1 MVDTRRLSGLTE
13 SALRRLRLPDG
24 PMAIG
29 LSGGADSG
37 ALAYL
42 CRRLGRETRAIH
54 INHGLRDSMLMEGAA
69 RSVADNLEIDLEVR
83 TVTVPSGAS
92 PEGQARNVRYL
103 AFEEAT
109 GPEEALLTAHTLDDD
124 VETILFNIVRGTGPG
139 GLTGIPYLRPDNVYR
154 PILEVSRSETRE
166 IATLAGLPYIDDPMN
181 DDLDLARNFIRSRL
195 LPLMTELNPRLA
207 TAMKR
212 LARAVANDNEYL
224 DSRAAM
230 VHKIHTENSA
240 GVAVGDLVGLP
251 KAVRDRVL
259 KDMLV
264 GMAGNGAVAAETIA
278 AMWEVANGTVA
289 RAQLSSELTVER
301 RGPMLMIASAGDPA
315 PSFAGALTPGRHRH
329 GSRVFEVLQFDR
341 ICQVAPLSRWSAIF
355 PKDTLLEVTSDGVV
369 AANGEPAWAPGSKR
383 FPVAWYEPGSV
394 GYLSVFA
401 REEDGWISNP

>member
-1 MVDTRRLSGLTE
+1 MVDTRRLIGLTE

-24 PMAIG
+24 PLAIG

-37 ALAYL
+37 AMAYL
-42 CRRLGRETRAIH
+42 CSRLGRETRAIH
-54 INHGLRDSMLMEGAA
+54 INHGLRDSLLMEGAA
-69 RSVADNLEIDLEVR
+69 HSVAERLGIDFEVR
-83 TVTVPSGAS
+83 TVTVPPGAS

-103 AFEEAT
+103 AFAEST

-124 VETILFNIVRGTGPG
+124 VETILFNIIRGTGPS
-139 GLTGIPYLRPDNVYR
+139 GLSGIPYLRPNNVYR

-166 IATLAGLPYIDDPMN
+166 IATLAGLPYVDDPMN
-181 DDLDLARNFIRSRL
+181 DDLGLARNFIRSRL
-195 LPLMTELNPRLA
+195 LPLMAELNPKLA
-207 TAMKR
+207 SAMKR
-212 LARAVANDNEYL
+212 LARAVASDNDFL

-230 VHKIHTENSA
+230 VHKVQTENSA
-240 GVAVGDLVGLP
+240 AVAVGELAGLP

-264 GMAGNGAVAAETIA
+264 SVAGNGAVAAETIA
-278 AMWEVANGTVA
+278 AIWDVAEGSAA

-301 RGPMLMIASAGDPA
+301 RGPMLVIASADDAARSAG
-315 PSFAGALTPGRHRH
+315 GALTPGRHRH
-329 GSRVFEVLQFDR
+329 GSQVFEVLQFDR

-355 PKDTLLEVTSDGVV
+355 PADTLLEMGSDGVV
-369 AANGEPAWAPGSKR
+369 TANGEPAWAPGIKR

-401 REEDGWISNP
+401 TEENGWTSNP